1 MGDQLVVLG
10 VVVLDVHLKQLLVA
24 EQLVAVLE
32 GAANTLGQMERNC
45 YKNAGKTFMSCY
57 TYLSGFREIACDRSG
72 EAVVTR

>member
-32 GAANTLGQMERNC
+32 GAANTLEQMERNC
-45 YKNAGKTFMSCY
+45 YKKCG
-57 TYLSGFREIACDRSG
+57 
-72 EAVVTR
+72 

>member
-32 GAANTLGQMERNC
+32 GAANTLGQMERSC
-45 YKNAGKTFMSCY
+45 YKKCGNNNNVLLHIPAPFPRDCP
-57 TYLSGFREIACDRSG
+57 
-72 EAVVTR
+72 